1 MSVVEK
7 GYRVTDSYDVIVV
20 GGGHAGCEAA
30 LAAARMGME
39 TLLITHAVDR
49 IAVMSCNPAIGGTAK
64 GHLVKEIDA
73 LGGEMGKAIDS
84 SGVQFRV
91 LNRSRG
97 FAVWSSRAQADM
109 GLYHRYMKNALEQQA
124 RLHIRQDTVQ
134 ELLLGSGEVR
144 GVHSKIFGICHG
156 RRVIITSGT
165 FLNGLIHIG
174 NTRIEAGRAGD
185 AAAVELAVFFQ
196 KYGFAIGRLKT
207 GTTPRLD
214 ARSIDYRKLT
224 RQDSDPE
231 IIPFSFNTERI
242 TQPLL
247 PCYITATN
255 ATTHDIIRRY
265 LDQSPLYSG
274 EIQSIGP
281 RYCPSIEDKVVR
293 FPDRQSHQIFLEPHG
308 YDTCEVYPNGISTS
322 LPIKAQIE
330 FVRSIKGLER
340 VEIIRAGYAIEYD
353 FVNPQELYPTL
364 ETKRTKHL
372 YLAGQINGTTGY
384 EEAAAQGLMAGINAA
399 RSCHE
404 EQPVILKRTQ
414 AYIGVMIDDLV
425 TKGTREPYR
434 MFTSRAEHRLH
445 LREDNADLR
454 LTPLGIE
461 LGLVQAPAAA
471 RFTQR
476 RTELQDCLALLQRT
490 KLERGTAR
498 AFWKRPDVDQQQML
512 AHVPQLQKFSRS
524 TLRRAE
530 IEIRYEG
537 YIKRDERNMKLL
549 DNLERVYIPHSF
561 QFANVAG
568 LRREFVEKLTQ
579 IRPATLGQAARI
591 SGMTPAAVQL
601 LHVFLNNH
609 TQQYKTSN
617 REKEL
622 R

>member
-1 MSVVEK
+1 MQDK
-7 GYRVTDSYDVIVV
+7 YDIIVV

-30 LAAARMGME
+30 LAAARLGAK

-49 IAVMSCNPAIGGTAK
+49 IAAMSCNPAIGGTAK

-84 SGVQFRV
+84 AGIQFRV

-109 GLYHRYMKNALEQQA
+109 GLYQRYMKKTLEQQA
-124 RLHIRQDTVQ
+124 NLHLRQDSVE
-134 ELLLGSGEVR
+134 ELLVADGKVQ
-144 GVHSKIFGICHG
+144 GVNSKIFGHC
-156 RRVIITSGT
+156 RAQRVIITSGT

-174 NTRIEAGRAGD
+174 ATRITAGRAGD
-185 AAAVELAVFFQ
+185 AAAVALAVFFQ
-196 KYGFAIGRLKT
+196 KYGFAVGRLKT

-214 ARSIDYRKLT
+214 ARTIDYRQLT
-224 RQDSDPE
+224 RQDSDAD
-231 IIPFSFNTERI
+231 IIPFSFSTEKI

-247 PCYITATN
+247 PCHITATN
-255 ATTHDIIRRY
+255 TDTHTIISSY

-274 EIQSIGP
+274 EIKSVGP
-281 RYCPSIEDKVVR
+281 RYCPSIEDKVVK

-322 LPIKAQIE
+322 LPIAAQVA

-340 VEIIRAGYAIEYD
+340 AEIIRAGYAIEYD
-353 FVNPQELYPTL
+353 FVDPQELYPSL
-364 ETKRTKHL
+364 ETKRTAHL

-399 RSCHE
+399 HSC
-404 EQPVILKRTQ
+404 QGRPPIVLPRTQ

-425 TKGTREPYR
+425 TKGTSEPYR
-434 MFTSRAEHRLH
+434 MFTSRAEHRLQ

-461 LGLVQAPAAA
+461 IGLVDGDTAA
-471 RFTQR
+471 RFLQR
-476 RTELQDCLALLQRT
+476 RTALQDCLALLQRT
-490 KLERGTAR
+490 RLSDGRGTAR
-498 AFWKRPDVDQQQML
+498 DFWKRPDVSQQEML
-512 AHVPQLQKFSRS
+512 ALVPQLRDFTPCALRS
-524 TLRRAE
+524 AE

-537 YIKRDERNMKLL
+537 YIKRDARNMKLL
-549 DNLERVYIPHSF
+549 DDLERVRIPHSF
-561 QFANVAG
+561 EFASIAG
-568 LRREFVEKLTQ
+568 LRGEFVEKLTR

-591 SGMTPAAVQL
+591 SGITPAAVQL
-601 LHVFLNNH
+601 LHVFLH
-609 TQQYKTSN
+609 N
-617 REKEL
+617 RTA
-622 R
+622 RRRTP

>member
-1 MSVVEK
+1 MNN
-7 GYRVTDSYDVIVV
+7 TYDIIVV

-30 LAAARMGME
+30 LAAARLGAK

-49 IAVMSCNPAIGGTAK
+49 IAAMSCNPAIGGTAK

-84 SGVQFRV
+84 SGIQFRV

-109 GLYHRYMKNALEQQA
+109 GLYQRYMKKTLEQQPN
-124 RLHIRQDTVQ
+124 LHIRQDSVEMLLVADGKVQ
-134 ELLLGSGEVR
+134 
-144 GVHSKIFGICHG
+144 GVNSKIFGDC
-156 RRVIITSGT
+156 RAQRVIITSGT

-174 NTRIEAGRAGD
+174 TTRITAGRAGD
-185 AAAVELAVFFQ
+185 AAAIALADFFHR
-196 KYGFAIGRLKT
+196 YGFAVGRLKT

-214 ARSIDYRKLT
+214 ARSIDYRQLT
-224 RQDSDPE
+224 RQDSDDD
-231 IIPFSFNTERI
+231 IIPFSFSTAKI

-247 PCYITATN
+247 PCHITATN
-255 ATTHDIIRRY
+255 ADTHAVINRY

-281 RYCPSIEDKVVR
+281 RYCPSIEDKVVK
-293 FPDRQSHQIFLEPHG
+293 FPDRQAHQIFLEPHG

-322 LPIKAQIE
+322 LPIAAQIA

-340 VEIIRAGYAIEYD
+340 AEIIRPGYAIEYD
-353 FVNPQELYPTL
+353 FVNPQELYPSL
-364 ETKRTKHL
+364 ETKRIAHL

-384 EEAAAQGLMAGINAA
+384 EEAAAQGLMAGINAS
-399 RSCHE
+399 RSCCGARAL
-404 EQPVILKRTQ
+404 VLTRTQ

-425 TKGTREPYR
+425 TKGTQEPYR

-454 LTPLGIE
+454 LTPLGID
-461 LGLVQAPAAA
+461 LGLIDAKTAA
-471 RFTQR
+471 RFGQR
-476 RTELQDCLALLQRT
+476 RSALQDCLTLLQRS
-490 KLERGTAR
+490 KLSGGRGTAR
-498 AFWKRPDVDQQQML
+498 DFWKRPTVTRQQML
-512 AHVPQLQKFSRS
+512 ALLPQLGEFSNS

-537 YIKRDERNMKLL
+537 YIKRDARNMKLL
-549 DNLERVYIPHSF
+549 DDLERVRIPPSF
-561 QFANVAG
+561 EFATVAG
-568 LRREFVEKLTQ
+568 LRGEFVEKLTQ
-579 IRPATLGQAARI
+579 IKPATLGQAARI

-601 LHVFLNNH
+601 LHVFLHNH
-609 TQQYKTSN
+609 VHQRRTS
-617 REKEL
+617 
-622 R
+622 

>member
-1 MSVVEK
+1 M
-7 GYRVTDSYDVIVV
+7 TCTYDIIVV

-30 LAAARMGME
+30 LAAARLGAK
-39 TLLITHAVDR
+39 TLLITQALDR
-49 IAVMSCNPAIGGTAK
+49 IAALSCNPAIGGTAK

-84 SGVQFRV
+84 AGIQFRV

-109 GLYHRYMKNALEQQA
+109 ALYPRYMKTTLARQA
-124 RLHIRQDTVQ
+124 NLQMRQDSVE
-134 ELLLGSGEVR
+134 ELLVSDGKVQGVR
-144 GVHSKIFGICHG
+144 GKIFGRCSA

-174 NTRIEAGRAGD
+174 ATRITAGRAGD
-185 AAAVELAVFFQ
+185 AAAVALAVFFQ
-196 KYGFAIGRLKT
+196 RHGFAVGRLKT

-214 ARSIDYRKLT
+214 ARTIDFSHLT
-224 RQDSDPE
+224 RQDSDAD
-231 IIPFSFNTERI
+231 IIPFSFSTDKI

-247 PCYITATN
+247 PCHITATN
-255 ATTHDIIRRY
+255 AATHAIIRRY

-274 EIQSIGP
+274 EIQSVGP
-281 RYCPSIEDKVVR
+281 RYCPSIEDKVVK

-308 YDTCEVYPNGISTS
+308 YDSCEVYPNGISTS
-322 LPIKAQIE
+322 LPIAAQLA
-330 FVRSIKGLER
+330 FVRSIEGLQQ
-340 VEIIRAGYAIEYD
+340 VEIMRAGYAIEYD
-353 FVNPQELYPTL
+353 FIDPRELYPSL
-364 ETKRTKHL
+364 ETKRTAHL

-399 RSCHE
+399 RACQGKE
-404 EQPVILKRTQ
+404 AIVLPRTQ

-454 LTPLGIE
+454 LTPLAIE
-461 LGLVQAPAAA
+461 IGLIEADTAA
-471 RFTQR
+471 RFVRR
-476 RTELQDCLALLQRT
+476 RTALQDCLALLQRT
-490 KLERGTAR
+490 RLSAGRGTAR
-498 AFWKRPDVDQQQML
+498 EFWKRPDVSQQEML
-512 AHVPQLQKFSRS
+512 ALVPQLRDFTPRALRS
-524 TLRRAE
+524 AE

-537 YIKRDERNMKLL
+537 YIKRDARNMKLL
-549 DNLERVYIPHSF
+549 NDLERVSIPPSF
-561 QFANVAG
+561 EFATVTG
-568 LRREFVEKLTQ
+568 LRSEFVEKLTH

-601 LHVFLNNH
+601 LHVFLHNRP
-609 TQQYKTSN
+609 TRRRTS
-617 REKEL
+617 
-622 R
+622 